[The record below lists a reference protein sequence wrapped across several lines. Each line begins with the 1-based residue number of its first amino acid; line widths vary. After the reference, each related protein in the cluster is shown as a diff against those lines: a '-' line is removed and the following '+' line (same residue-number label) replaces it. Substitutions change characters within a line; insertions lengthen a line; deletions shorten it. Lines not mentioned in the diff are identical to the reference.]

1 MKQPKLP
8 KFKWDKTFS
17 PNAGHDKNEWG
28 VKNEPEEK
36 DVVFFVSYT
45 IKNDLSKVG
54 TSGFVRS
61 HL

>member
-1 MKQPKLP
+1 MKQKLP
-8 KFKWDKTFS
+8 KFKWGETFY

-28 VKNEPEEK
+28 IKNESEEK

-45 IKNDLSKVG
+45 VKDDLSKVS

-61 HL
+61 HI